1 MSEPKGLIPHKYDV
15 LKATGEPVTGDY
27 FVLRPGRDP
36 HAAAALRAYANS
48 VGEDNPELARDLFAW
63 LDSIEGTL
71 EAHDD
76 AGQFPP

>member
-1 MSEPKGLIPHKYDV
+1 MSEPKGLIPRKYDV
-15 LKATGEPVTGDY
+15 VKSDGTPVTGDY

-71 EAHDD
+71 EPHDL
-76 AGQFPP
+76 AGEFPP